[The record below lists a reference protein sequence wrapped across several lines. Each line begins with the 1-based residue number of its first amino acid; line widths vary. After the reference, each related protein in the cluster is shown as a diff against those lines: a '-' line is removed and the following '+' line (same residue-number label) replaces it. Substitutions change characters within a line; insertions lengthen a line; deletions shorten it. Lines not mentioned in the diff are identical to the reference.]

1 METISQPWLPQAGLG
16 PDVPHPSTSSTHP
29 VNSKGLPALV
39 ALERSPT
46 FPRTFGDASSLVP
59 RGIHGPKMEKRQD
72 GPCGWGISWE
82 KCGKYM
88 GNIWWFMGNIW
99 EIYGNGMLF
108 PLFYCGAS
116 HLACGWKKMTSIL
129 YLHCPHHMFCWVVWT
144 YPKKKWLWEQ
154 KKLKKMVL
162 SENSV
167 PPKFIVC
174 SICSMKIRWSQM
186 TNWGYPHFQTT
197 LISKT
202 PSSVWKSSD
211 CLHLS
216 ASNRSRLSSPMLFHV
231 VEVS

>member
-1 METISQPWLPQAGLG
+1 
-16 PDVPHPSTSSTHP
+16 
-29 VNSKGLPALV
+29 
-39 ALERSPT
+39 
-46 FPRTFGDASSLVP
+46 
-59 RGIHGPKMEKRQD
+59 
-72 GPCGWGISWE
+72 
-82 KCGKYM
+82 
-88 GNIWWFMGNIW
+88 MGNIW
-99 EIYGNGMLF
+99 EWNVIPPFLLWCKSPGLWLEENDINPVSALST
-108 PLFYCGAS
+108 S
-116 HLACGWKKMTSIL
+116 HVLLGGLNLSQ
-129 YLHCPHHMFCWVVWT
+129 
-144 YPKKKWLWEQ
+144 KKWLWEQ